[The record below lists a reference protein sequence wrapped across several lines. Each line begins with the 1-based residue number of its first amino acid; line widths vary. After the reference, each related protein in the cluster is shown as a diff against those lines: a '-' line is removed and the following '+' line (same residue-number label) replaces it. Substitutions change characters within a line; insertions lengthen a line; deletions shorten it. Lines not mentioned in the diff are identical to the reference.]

1 MEIKNSSKFFNNN
14 ECPYFPC
21 HNTENIENFNCI
33 FCYCPLYNL
42 TDCGGKFKVLENGI
56 KDCSDCMLPHK
67 KENYDYIINKLK

>member
-1 MEIKNSSKFFNNN
+1 MKIKNSSKFFNNN

-21 HNTENIENFNCI
+21 HNTENIENVNCI